1 MDTEVTFCIDSET
14 KAQMEAICDQ
24 IGMTTSDAFNIFAK
38 AFVRAKVIQFP
49 VNLRTPLEAIPREQ
63 TLG

>member
-24 IGMTTSDAFNIFAK
+24 IGMTTSDAFNI
-38 AFVRAKVIQFP
+38 
-49 VNLRTPLEAIPREQ
+49 IP
-63 TLG
+63 G